1 MSEKNE
7 IGRRQGKERKEIRD
21 KGRRNEEEKQASNQK
36 MRVIDYD

>member
-7 IGRRQGKERKEIRD
+7 IGRRQKKERKEIRD